1 MQLYFAPL
9 EGIGGYV
16 YRNAQADFFP
26 KADKYFSPFISPG
39 EKRRLT
45 PRDRRDVAP
54 EHNERIY
61 LVPQI
66 LTNQAGLFVE
76 TVKELQAFG
85 YGEVNLNLG
94 CPSRTVVTKG
104 RGAGFLG
111 RLEELENFLDE
122 IFEKCDVRISVK
134 TRLGMEDPEE
144 FVHLL
149 EIFNRYPMEELI
161 IHPRVQT
168 DYYNNR
174 PDREMFSYALAQAKI
189 PVVYNG
195 DLFSP
200 SAFSA
205 FHRKFPAVDVVMMGR
220 GVLADPALFG
230 EVREVVNRIPGR
242 DENRGA
248 NLCYKKKEAHSSAEP
263 EAENI
268 TVGAVPEAAEITAE
282 SAEYSGGKESG
293 YQLTKEQLM
302 AFHDRLLS
310 DYESVLFGEKTVL
323 FKMKEIWYYMAHIF
337 TNHEKYAKAIRKSQR
352 LSGYREIV
360 RRLFA
365 EQELQENDF

>member
-54 EHNERIY
+54 EHNERIH

-66 LTNQAGLFVE
+66 LTNRAELFLE
-76 TVKELQAFG
+76 TVRELQAFG

-94 CPSRTVVTKG
+94 CPSRTVVAKG

-111 RLEELENFLDE
+111 RPEELERFLDE
-122 IFEKCDVRISVK
+122 IFKNCDVRLSVK
-134 TRLGMEDPEE
+134 TRLGMESPEE
-144 FVHLL
+144 FVRLL
-149 EIFNRYPMEELI
+149 EIFNRFPMEELI

-168 DYYNNR
+168 DYYKNVPN
-174 PDREMFSYALAQAKI
+174 REMFSRALSRANT

-195 DLFSP
+195 DIFSL
-200 SAFSA
+200 SAFA
-205 FHRKFPAVDVVMMGR
+205 EFHDEFPDVDTVMMGR

-230 EVREVVNRIPGR
+230 EVRDRWNRKSP
-242 DENRGA
+242 EYLNQ
-248 NLCYKKKEAHSSAEP
+248 NLP
-263 EAENI
+263 
-268 TVGAVPEAAEITAE
+268 VGATQNLSIGQG
-282 SAEYSGGKESG
+282 EYR
-293 YQLTKEQLM
+293 LTKERLL

-360 RRLFA
+360 KRLFA
-365 EQELQENDF
+365 EQKLQENDF